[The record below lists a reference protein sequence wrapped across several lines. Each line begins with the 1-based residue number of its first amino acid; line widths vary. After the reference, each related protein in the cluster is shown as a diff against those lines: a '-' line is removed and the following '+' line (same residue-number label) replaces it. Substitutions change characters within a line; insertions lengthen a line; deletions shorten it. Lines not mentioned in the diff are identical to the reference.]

1 MTYIDWREG
10 LRLQLLRHEG
20 VKRSAYQDHLG
31 YWTIGVG
38 RLIDERKGGGLSMA
52 EIEYLLDND
61 INRVIHDLE
70 TSLPGSL
77 WFTLSGKQKQAL
89 ANMAFQLGLGGLL
102 KFKKMLAALERGD
115 LEKAEEEALNS
126 RWAEQTPNRAREV
139 AAMLKEKG
147 P

>member
-61 INRVIHDLE
+61 INRVVYGLE

-89 ANMAFQLGLGGLL
+89 ANMAFQLGVGGLL

-115 LEKAEEEALNS
+115 LEEAEREALNS

>member
-89 ANMAFQLGLGGLL
+89 ANMAFQLGLGGLM

>member
-38 RLIDERKGGGLSMA
+38 RLIDERKGGGLSLT

-89 ANMAFQLGLGGLL
+89 ANMAFQLGVGGLL

-115 LEKAEEEALNS
+115 LEEAEEEALNS

-139 AAMLKEKG
+139 AAMLREK
-147 P
+147 

>member
-38 RLIDERKGGGLSMA
+38 RLIDERKGGGLSLT

-89 ANMAFQLGLGGLL
+89 ANMAFQLGVGGLL

-115 LEKAEEEALNS
+115 LEEAEEEALNS
-126 RWAEQTPNRAREV
+126 RWAEQTPNRLERW
-139 AAMLKEKG
+139 LLC
-147 P
+147 